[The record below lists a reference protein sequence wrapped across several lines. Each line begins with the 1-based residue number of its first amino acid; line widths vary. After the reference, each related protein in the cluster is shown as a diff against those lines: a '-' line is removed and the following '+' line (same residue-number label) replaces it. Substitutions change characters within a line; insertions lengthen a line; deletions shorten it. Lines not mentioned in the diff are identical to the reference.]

1 MTREERK
8 LWKREC
14 IRSAV
19 LMAALGLVAL
29 GLPIGSGKVDGGRL
43 LGAGCGPGGRRG
55 NGGF

>member
-1 MTREERK
+1 MMTREERK

-29 GLPIGSGKVDGGRL
+29 GLPNWIG
-43 LGAGCGPGGRRG
+43 
-55 NGGF
+55 